1 MFAAAVSCTAV
12 LAATDEVKAANT
24 DENRIAD
31 GVFIGNVDVGGMTE
45 KEAKSAVEEYVSS
58 LGELTFTLEG
68 PNGSLDV
75 TAAEMGLTA
84 DASDA
89 IDEALTIAQGGN
101 LINRY
106 KEISDLKKN
115 NIVLDLYPEVDK
127 QATAQLIYA
136 QIDNLNVEAVDNGL
150 VRENGSFTLIEGQT
164 GTEVDIVESVY
175 AINDF
180 FAYTWDGTGT
190 EIALVTNVIE
200 PRGSKEELANVKDLL
215 GSFSTDFSSSA
226 DGRKTNVSN
235 GCSKING
242 TLLYPGDTFSVYDT
256 ISPFTEEN
264 GYATA
269 SAYAN
274 GKVVDS
280 IGGGICQV
288 STTLYNAVIRA
299 ELDVT
304 MRYNHSMLVTYV
316 DPSDDAA
323 IASGLK
329 DFQFVNNLEYPVYI
343 EGYCSNG
350 VITMNIYGYE
360 TRPSNRV
367 ISFESEI
374 LSQVDPQVTYT
385 LSNDYDAGY
394 WKVMQSEHR
403 GTEAR
408 LWKVVTVDGVEE
420 SREVFNTSSYRESPK
435 EVTIGTKGGSEAW
448 LKELKAAISGGS
460 DEATVKALA
469 TSPTTEEEVT
479 EEAEATEATEDT
491 SDKTSK
497 DKTSKDK
504 TANDETSK
512 DKTSD
517 KNNSEKSE
525 DKEKDTTED
534 TKNKQEET
542 TDSTSSETSAET
554 TEETPQETTTDTSAE
569 TTTDTTEAPAESSSE
584 GSSDGGE

>member
-1 MFAAAVSCTAV
+1 
-12 LAATDEVKAANT
+12 
-24 DENRIAD
+24 
-31 GVFIGNVDVGGMTE
+31 
-45 KEAKSAVEEYVSS
+45 
-58 LGELTFTLEG
+58 
-68 PNGSLDV
+68 
-75 TAAEMGLTA
+75 
-84 DASDA
+84 
-89 IDEALTIAQGGN
+89 
-101 LINRY
+101 
-106 KEISDLKKN
+106 
-115 NIVLDLYPEVDK
+115 
-127 QATAQLIYA
+127 
-136 QIDNLNVEAVDNGL
+136 
-150 VRENGSFTLIEGQT
+150 
-164 GTEVDIVESVY
+164 
-175 AINDF
+175 
-180 FAYTWDGTGT
+180 
-190 EIALVTNVIE
+190 
-200 PRGSKEELANVKDLL
+200 
-215 GSFSTDFSSSA
+215 
-226 DGRKTNVSN
+226 
-235 GCSKING
+235 
-242 TLLYPGDTFSVYDT
+242 
-256 ISPFTEEN
+256 
-264 GYATA
+264 
-269 SAYAN
+269 
-274 GKVVDS
+274 
-280 IGGGICQV
+280 
-288 STTLYNAVIRA
+288 
-299 ELDVT
+299 
-304 MRYNHSMLVTYV
+304 
-316 DPSDDAA
+316 
-323 IASGLK
+323 
-329 DFQFVNNLEYPVYI
+329 LEYPVYI

-374 LSQVDPQVTYT
+374 LSQVDPQVSYT
-385 LSNDYDAGY
+385 LSNDYNAGY

-420 SREVFNTSSYRESPK
+420 SREIFNNSSYRESPK

-491 SDKTSK
+491 SDKTSKDKTSK